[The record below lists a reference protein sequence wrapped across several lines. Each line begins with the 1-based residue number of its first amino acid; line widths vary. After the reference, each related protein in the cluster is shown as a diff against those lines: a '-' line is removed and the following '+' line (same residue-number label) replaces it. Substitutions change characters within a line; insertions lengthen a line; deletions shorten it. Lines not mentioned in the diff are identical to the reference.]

1 MKLNREIFAIVF
13 LFFVSSCAFNSVD
26 SRIKYAD
33 ELATQ
38 NSLKKEII
46 KTQNFYLLTYSKI
59 SNSKATLNVY
69 IEGDGFAWKNR
80 YTVSENP
87 TPKNPVALKLAIVDP
102 NSNILYVARPCQYV
116 VDAMCQEKF
125 WTGSRFSKTVI
136 DSTNEAISQFVKQHK
151 IKKVNLF
158 GYSGGGAVAVLVGS
172 MRHDVSL
179 IGTVAGNL
187 NHKAL
192 MKLHEVTPLD
202 DSLDAIDVIEKVKNI
217 PQFHLVGARDR
228 SVPPEIVISFV
239 KRVNEIGGNA
249 KFRIVDEA
257 NHQYEGWG
265 EMWKKVLGNELQA
278 KN

>member
-1 MKLNREIFAIVF
+1 MKLNREILAVVF
-13 LFFVSSCAFNSVD
+13 LFFANSCAFNSVD
-26 SRIKYAD
+26 YRIKYAD
-33 ELATQ
+33 ELAAQ

-80 YTVSENP
+80 YTISENP

-102 NSNILYVARPCQYV
+102 NSNILYIARPCQYV
-116 VDAMCQEKF
+116 IDPMCQEKF

-136 DSTNEAISQFVKQHK
+136 DSTNEAISQFAKKHK
-151 IKKVNLF
+151 IKKMNLF

-172 MRHDVSL
+172 IRSDVSL
-179 IGTVAGNL
+179 IGSVAGNL
-187 NHKAL
+187 NHKEL
-192 MKLHEVTPLD
+192 MKLHGVTPLD

-217 PQFHLVGARDR
+217 PQFYLVGARDR
-228 SVPPEIVISFV
+228 IVPPEIVISFA

-249 KFRIVDEA
+249 RFKIIDKA
-257 NHQYEGWG
+257 DHQYEGWG
-265 EMWKKVLGNELQA
+265 KNWKEALE
-278 KN
+278 KNKD